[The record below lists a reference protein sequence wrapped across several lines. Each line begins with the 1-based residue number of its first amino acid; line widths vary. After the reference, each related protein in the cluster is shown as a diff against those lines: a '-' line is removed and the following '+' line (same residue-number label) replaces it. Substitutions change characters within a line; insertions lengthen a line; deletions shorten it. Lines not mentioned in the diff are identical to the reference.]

1 MVMFFLFFKRNFI
14 GIFVPVISFNVFNY
28 QMFLSDN
35 HFYVTEFYN
44 TYCLIMLASHAFV
57 TACFVNRKTSQSLIE
72 DLNQKNDLL
81 FIIMVTLF

>member
-1 MVMFFLFFKRNFI
+1 
-14 GIFVPVISFNVFNY
+14 
-28 QMFLSDN
+28 
-35 HFYVTEFYN
+35 
-44 TYCLIMLASHAFV
+44 MLASHAFV